1 MSPKSVIPRERA
13 LQDIEDVIDYYLR
26 EAGEATALAF
36 IDTLEEAFRVIADQS
51 ASGSPRY
58 AHELD
63 LAGLRTKLLRQFP
76 YLIFYVE
83 REQHID
89 VWRILHAQRDI
100 PAWMQQPDAE

>member
-83 REQHID
+83 REQHIELVTLLRALSCTPTGLD
-89 VWRILHAQRDI
+89 RC
-100 PAWMQQPDAE
+100 